1 MTIRSFQFKCV
12 HKKKKSFFFFFFLHS
27 YPPSPTAHSL
37 FKINSKHKKYQ
48 NCIYKLYGNRSYC
61 QNKQFAYN
69 KIIFYYSCIFFFFF
83 CFVTSI
89 YYFEWQL
96 ATLRKIVE
104 DVEYSRDLFLH
115 AFKST
120 FFSVRCS

>member
-1 MTIRSFQFKCV
+1 V
-12 HKKKKSFFFFFFLHS
+12 HS
-27 YPPSPTAHSL
+27 YPPHPQAHSL
-37 FKINSKHKKYQ
+37 FEINSKQ
-48 NCIYKLYGNRSYC
+48 NIKTAFTNYMETEVIAKIHNLHIIKL
-61 QNKQFAYN
+61 FF
-69 KIIFYYSCIFFFFF
+69 IIPAFIF

-115 AFKST
+115 AFKSL
-120 FFSVRCS
+120 FFCSMFCS